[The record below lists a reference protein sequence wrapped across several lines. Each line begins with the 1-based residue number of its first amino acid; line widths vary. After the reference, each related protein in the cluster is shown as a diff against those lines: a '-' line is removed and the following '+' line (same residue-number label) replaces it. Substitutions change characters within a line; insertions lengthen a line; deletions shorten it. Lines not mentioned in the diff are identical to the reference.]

1 MSLFLLSGYAAH
13 AQTTD
18 STAMAA
24 AQLPVI
30 IQGATSTT
38 KSISIEIGG
47 VKIPS
52 NEVSVIPTGELKS
65 VKKLP

>member
-30 IQGATSTT
+30 ILLYTRLLNS
-38 KSISIEIGG
+38 K
-47 VKIPS
+47 
-52 NEVSVIPTGELKS
+52 
-65 VKKLP
+65 